1 MSFRPGVR
9 VGSDCNLS
17 PKALS
22 KVTGMVLHMM
32 IITTIIQFV
41 FSESIV
47 VMMND
52 VMYIEG
58 KMLLCIVFVEVQKY
72 VRSRSRTFR

>member
-1 MSFRPGVR
+1 
-9 VGSDCNLS
+9 
-17 PKALS
+17 
-22 KVTGMVLHMM
+22 M